1 MAEKKDYK
9 KEIKRAA
16 AARVIPVLLL
26 CVFVLSGLMYF
37 TADRE
42 EQPAEPVTPEDIVTS
57 DEAASAEEPELP
69 LPPTTE
75 EMLAAYI
82 ETMTLEEKVGQMF
95 LIRCP
100 DEDAAEKIERYQ
112 PGGVILFAR
121 DFKDRSPEQVQANIA
136 SYQDASKVPLLTAV
150 DEEGGDV
157 NRISW
162 YTQYRSTPFA
172 GPQKLYKEGGFARI
186 ESDTVEKCQLLTS
199 LGINVNMA
207 PVCDISEN
215 PSAYIYKRTF
225 GQDAVATSRYIRQ
238 VVRTMNQQNVGS
250 VLKHFPGYGGNSDT
264 HQGFSVDTRP
274 YSQFLASDLRPF
286 QAGIQAGAG
295 CVLVS
300 HNIVECMDDE
310 KPASLSRE
318 VHRVLREELGFDGV
332 IMTDDLVMEAIT
344 DAYGT
349 AEAAVLAVK
358 AGNDMLCCS
367 DYKTQIPAVIA
378 AAESGKISEAQI
390 NESVLRVLLWKHA
403 LGLVE
408 TGPEEEETK

>member
-1 MAEKKDYK
+1 MDNRNHKKRR
-9 KEIKRAA
+9 KRTA

-26 CVFVLSGLMYF
+26 CAFVLSGLIYF

-42 EQPAEPVTPEDIVTS
+42 EQQEEPVIPEEVLTPE
-57 DEAASAEEPELP
+57 EPA
-69 LPPTTE
+69 PPTTE
-75 EMLAAYI
+75 ELLTAYI
-82 ETMTLEEKVGQMF
+82 ETMSLEEKVGQMF

-100 DEDAAEKIERYQ
+100 EGKPVNGVRKFQ
-112 PGGVILFAR
+112 PGGMIFFAR
-121 DFKDRSPEQVQANIA
+121 DFKEKGPDQVRMEIM
-136 SYQDASKVPLLTAV
+136 SYQDVSRVHMLTAV

-162 YTQYRSTPFA
+162 YPQYRSTPFA

-225 GQDAVATSRYIRQ
+225 GQDAVATSRYVRQ

-295 CVLVS
+295 AVLVS

-344 DAYGT
+344 DAYG
-349 AEAAVLAVK
+349 AEEAAVLAVK
-358 AGNDMLCCS
+358 AGNDMLCCT

-378 AAESGKISEAQI
+378 AAEDGKISEEQI

-403 LGLVE
+403 LGLW
-408 TGPEEEETK
+408 PAP

>member
-1 MAEKKDYK
+1 MDNRNHKKRR
-9 KEIKRAA
+9 KRTA

-26 CVFVLSGLMYF
+26 CVFVLSGLIYF

-42 EQPAEPVTPEDIVTS
+42 EQQEEPVIPEEVLTPE
-57 DEAASAEEPELP
+57 EPA
-69 LPPTTE
+69 PPTTE
-75 EMLAAYI
+75 ELLTAYI
-82 ETMTLEEKVGQMF
+82 ETMSLEEKVGQMF

-100 DEDAAEKIERYQ
+100 EGKPVNGVRKFQ
-112 PGGVILFAR
+112 PGGMIFFAR
-121 DFKDRSPEQVQANIA
+121 DFKEKGPDQVRTDIA
-136 SYQDASKVPLLTAV
+136 SYQEASRVPLLTAV

-162 YTQYRSTPFA
+162 YPQYRSSPFA

-225 GQDAVATSRYIRQ
+225 GQDAVATSRYVRQ

-264 HQGFSVDTRP
+264 HQGFSVDTRS
-274 YSQFLASDLRPF
+274 YSQFLESDLRPF

-295 CVLVS
+295 AVLVS

-344 DAYGT
+344 DAYG
-349 AEAAVLAVK
+349 AEEAAVLAVK
-358 AGNDMLCCS
+358 AGNDMLCCT
-367 DYKTQIPAVIA
+367 DYKTQIPSVIA
-378 AAESGKISEAQI
+378 AVEAGEI
-390 NESVLRVLLWKHA
+390 TEERIEESVLRVLLWKHA
-403 LGLVE
+403 LGLW
-408 TGPEEEETK
+408 PEP

>member
-1 MAEKKDYK
+1 MDNRNHKKRR
-9 KEIKRAA
+9 KRTA

-26 CVFVLSGLMYF
+26 CAFVLSGLIYF
-37 TADRE
+37 TADRD
-42 EQPAEPVTPEDIVTS
+42 EQQEEPVIPEEVLTPE
-57 DEAASAEEPELP
+57 EPA
-69 LPPTTE
+69 PPTTE
-75 EMLAAYI
+75 ELLTAYI
-82 ETMTLEEKVGQMF
+82 ETMSLEEKVGQMF

-100 DEDAAEKIERYQ
+100 EGKPVNGVRKFQ
-112 PGGVILFAR
+112 PGGMIFFAR
-121 DFKDRSPEQVQANIA
+121 DFKEKGPDQVRTDIA
-136 SYQDASKVPLLTAV
+136 SYQEASRVPLLTAV

-162 YTQYRSTPFA
+162 YPQYRSTPFA

-225 GQDAVATSRYIRQ
+225 GQDAVATSRYVRQ

-295 CVLVS
+295 AVLVS

-344 DAYGT
+344 DAYGA

-358 AGNDMLCCS
+358 AGNDMLCCT
-367 DYKTQIPAVIA
+367 DYKVQIPAVIVRKNPVA
-378 AAESGKISEAQI
+378 MVVLKAMGREA
-390 NESVLRVLLWKHA
+390 
-403 LGLVE
+403 
-408 TGPEEEETK
+408 

>member
-1 MAEKKDYK
+1 MDNRNHKKRR
-9 KEIKRAA
+9 KRTA

-26 CVFVLSGLMYF
+26 CAFVLSGLIYF

-42 EQPAEPVTPEDIVTS
+42 EQQEEPVIPEEVLTPE
-57 DEAASAEEPELP
+57 EPAP
-69 LPPTTE
+69 TTTE
-75 EMLAAYI
+75 ELLTAYI
-82 ETMTLEEKVGQMF
+82 ETMSLEEKVGQMF

-100 DEDAAEKIERYQ
+100 EGKPVNGVRKFQ
-112 PGGVILFAR
+112 PGGMIFFAR
-121 DFKDRSPEQVQANIA
+121 DFKDRSPGQVQTDIA
-136 SYQDASKVPLLTAV
+136 SYQEASRVPLLTAV

-162 YTQYRSTPFA
+162 YPQYRSSPFA

-225 GQDAVATSRYIRQ
+225 GQDAVATSRYVRQ

-264 HQGFSVDTRP
+264 HQGFSVDRRS

-295 CVLVS
+295 AVLVS

-344 DAYGT
+344 DAYGA

-358 AGNDMLCCS
+358 AGNDMLCCT
-367 DYKTQIPAVIA
+367 DYKVQIPAVIA
-378 AAESGKISEAQI
+378 AAEDGKISEDQI

-403 LGLVE
+403 LGLW
-408 TGPEEEETK
+408 PAP